1 MSELNAAPVYFAPVT
16 VVVVL
21 PDWDIALAKAGG
33 SRQPLTKL
41 CTHLL
46 SQIVQPPTSK
56 HMAHITNSPTLCK
69 KNISSLPF
77 AYPHAERVTATF
89 ARTWHTLGA
98 YEGCMLVHFWL
109 FKLTFA
115 SRFLSWW
122 LQLSYLSVVFV
133 VLKTGPC
140 GEFRIPANTELQH
153 WVWCWLHC
161 VAHIPAHLV
170 ISCTTK
176 ALNTNVYLKGQEKR
190 SNGSWPMLLFGAV
203 PVWHI

>member
-1 MSELNAAPVYFAPVT
+1 MDPDSRWQSCAHICSHKLYS
-16 VVVVL
+16 L
-21 PDWDIALAKAGG
+21 PPQSTWLTSRTPQSSAKETFLASPLLTHMLKEWLLPLHGLGTLWA
-33 SRQPLTKL
+33 LTK
-41 CTHLL
+41 
-46 SQIVQPPTSK
+46 
-56 HMAHITNSPTLCK
+56 
-69 KNISSLPF
+69 
-77 AYPHAERVTATF
+77 
-89 ARTWHTLGA
+89 
-98 YEGCMLVHFWL
+98 GCMLVHFWL

-133 VLKTGPC
+133 VWKTGPC